1 VIYLQPV
8 VKWKDPGT
16 VLGLDRFTASSDLL
30 PPFSAERTLD
40 TVAVLLDHSRQEMFS
55 PNRRDA
61 IHEKMG
67 KMAGNTLAGHMRMD
81 SEELSTDDELPSLNR
96 KFSVDNMDEKIVEAQ
111 YAVRGTVVQVD
122 RRMRFNRMHSCST
135 RTSCPLDNCM
145 CERLTVFVV
154 CCALV
159 RVCVRGYLFVCASVC
174 VCVCVCL
181 CICVRVCLYVSLYVS
196 L

>member
-1 VIYLQPV
+1 
-8 VKWKDPGT
+8 
-16 VLGLDRFTASSDLL
+16 
-30 PPFSAERTLD
+30 
-40 TVAVLLDHSRQEMFS
+40 MFS

-122 RRMRFNRMHSCST
+122 RRMRFNAFVQYTDKLPKNSQ
-135 RTSCPLDNCM
+135 
-145 CERLTVFVV
+145 LTTKT
-154 CCALV
+154 
-159 RVCVRGYLFVCASVC
+159 
-174 VCVCVCL
+174 
-181 CICVRVCLYVSLYVS
+181 VSLS
-196 L
+196 HMQLTTACARE

>member
-1 VIYLQPV
+1 
-8 VKWKDPGT
+8 
-16 VLGLDRFTASSDLL
+16 LDRFTASSDLL

-61 IHEKMG
+61 ILEKMG

-81 SEELSTDDELPSLNR
+81 SEELSTDDELPSLNH

-122 RRMRFNRMHSCST
+122 RRMRFNAFVQYTDKLPIGQLHVRETDCFCCLLCT
-135 RTSCPLDNCM
+135 CACVCARVPICLCVCM
-145 CERLTVFVV
+145 CL
-154 CCALV
+154 
-159 RVCVRGYLFVCASVC
+159 C
-174 VCVCVCL
+174 VCVPVYMCAGVFVCVFVCVFVKVCVGLCGLCLCLCVC
-181 CICVRVCLYVSLYVS
+181 
-196 L
+196 